1 MKKLQPIS
9 GVVSSATQLM
19 PLNYPPEESSKP
31 GTSGK
36 RFQTLEDKFL
46 PDMKRV
52 PGTEIRF
59 TEIPKLK

>member
-1 MKKLQPIS
+1 MKKLQPLS
-9 GVVSSATQLM
+9 GVVSSVTQFM
-19 PLNYPPEESSKP
+19 PLNYPPEENSEP

-46 PDMKRV
+46 PDMKMIS
-52 PGTEIRF
+52 GTEIRF